1 MLTTPALIADTS
13 PVDVTVAMD
22 GLLLDHVPPTGVALM
37 EVVDPT
43 HNELLPVITA
53 DPMTVTVVNALQP
66 PDV

>member
-1 MLTTPALIADTS
+1 M

-22 GLLLDHVPPTGVALM
+22 GLLELHVPPEGVALI
-37 EVVDPT
+37 EAVEPT

-66 PDV
+66 PEV